1 MALSQIETPFVRLVT
16 IILLSVFAAPLAAQ
30 TTVYDTARQV
40 HWATAA
46 FFGTGWYRVSANRE
60 AFIFRV
66 PPRQVLREPG
76 WDERGERR
84 LGIELFYPLAF
95 GLHRLEDAPDFI
107 DFDNYGTITFTP
119 GVAVEIPL
127 SDRWQLRPHAH
138 FGVGYER
145 TSNEW
150 ARIYYGGIRS
160 RYRLAENE
168 DRSVALLG
176 AISYAGYK
184 PDYDVRGQYG
194 SALVG
199 FEGSHRSGR
208 LSLDGAPARLNWHL
222 TYSYLFD
229 RLQFHVS
236 PDEVVSVRDEWE
248 LGLALA
254 RDGGKIRF
262 GLLGF
267 EQVGLAF
274 TTSSNGAYR
283 AITVNLRSPFTR

>member
-1 MALSQIETPFVRLVT
+1 VRLAIV
-16 IILLSVFAAPLAAQ
+16 IILSILATPLAAQ
-30 TTVYDTARQV
+30 TAEYDAARQV

-46 FFGTGWYRVSANRE
+46 FFGTGWYRVSDNRE

-66 PPRQVLREPG
+66 PPRQLLREPG
-76 WDERGERR
+76 WDENGKRQ
-84 LGIELFYPLAF
+84 LGVEVFYPLAF
-95 GLHRLEDAPDFI
+95 GLHRLEDVPDFI
-107 DFDNYGTITFTP
+107 DFDNYGTVTFTP

-127 SDRWQLRPHAH
+127 SDRWRLRPHAH

-145 TSNEW
+145 TSKEW

-160 RYRLAENE
+160 QYLLAENGE
-168 DRSVALLG
+168 RNVALLG
-176 AISYAGYK
+176 ALSYAGYK
-184 PDYDVRGQYG
+184 PDYEARGQYG

-199 FEGSHRSGR
+199 FEGSQRSR
-208 LSLDGAPARLNWHL
+208 KLTLAGAPARLNWHL

-229 RLQFHVS
+229 NLQFHVG
-236 PDEVVSVRDEWE
+236 PDEVVTVRDEWE

-254 RDGGKIRF
+254 RDGGRIRF
-262 GLLGF
+262 GFLGF
-267 EQVGLAF
+267 EQIGLAF